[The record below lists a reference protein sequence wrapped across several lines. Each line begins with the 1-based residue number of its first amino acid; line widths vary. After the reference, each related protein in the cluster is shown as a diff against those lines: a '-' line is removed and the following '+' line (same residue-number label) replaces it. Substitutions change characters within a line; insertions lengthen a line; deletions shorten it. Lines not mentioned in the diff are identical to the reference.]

1 MIYVHI
7 CCFGYSYLKK
17 LEKMYFTISDVH
29 MNRQIILNKR
39 ISLRIMPQFKVFRS
53 DNSTYETLHEK
64 CPNTEIFLVQ
74 IQGNMDQK
82 KLRI

>member
-1 MIYVHI
+1 MCIFVVLGI
-7 CCFGYSYLKK
+7 LTSENSK
-17 LEKMYFTISDVH
+17 KMYFTISDVH

-53 DNSTYETLHEK
+53 DNSAYETLREK

-74 IQGNMDQK
+74 IQENMDQK
-82 KLRI
+82 KLYI